1 MIKKNRILFVAALLF
16 VVIGLVIWRLVS
28 VQILQRETWS
38 RRAEAIHEQKIKI
51 PPERGRIY
59 DRNGQLLAFNR
70 EAYQVAVDS
79 YNMTKPEMLI
89 DILIDEL
96 RIQRR
101 KLESLVYRESYFT
114 WIDRS
119 VSYETGKRIK
129 RRAEHAGIDGLILIE
144 SNKRVYPRGTLAGPI
159 VGFTGVDGDG
169 LAGIEYSMNDSLDG
183 EPRVQRIIY
192 GANRYPFRRKTLV
205 EGRSGYDVY
214 LTLDLRI
221 QYILKKELQQGVEK
235 FKAKRAWGVVL
246 NPKNGAVLGM
256 AANQG
261 YDPNSYSNY
270 PPEERKITPISNSF
284 EPGSVLKVFSGLA
297 ALDYGTVEP
306 DTMVNGDSPI
316 YLYNHPINNAQ
327 YRDYG
332 VVPFSEV
339 IKHSINT
346 GIIRVSQD
354 LGERN
359 LYNFLN
365 KVGFGRKTGIELP
378 GEQSGSLKHYTDWS
392 GLSIGSI
399 PIGQGISVTAIQL
412 AAKMAGVASGGKMV
426 KPTIVSKVQ
435 TPEGNEVTSLS
446 GKEPTGG
453 LFASPESVREMKNM
467 LRSVV
472 KDGTGQDAAIPGY
485 SVSGKT
491 GTAQKA
497 IAGGYS
503 QDKYISSFVGFFPK
517 ENPDYLI
524 LIVFDEVGTT
534 PVWGGATAGK
544 VFREVG
550 ERIITTLD
558 KEEKKAGDKK
568 QQGL

>member
-1 MIKKNRILFVAALLF
+1 MINRKRLFFVASVLF
-16 VVIGLVIWRLVS
+16 AVIGLVIWRLVS
-28 VQILQRETWS
+28 IQILQRESWD
-38 RRAEAIHEQKIKI
+38 RRAEAIHEKKVKI

-79 YNMTKPEMLI
+79 YNMTKPELMI
-89 DILIDEL
+89 DILVNEL

-129 RRAEHAGIDGLILIE
+129 RRVENADIDGLILID
-144 SNKRVYPRGTLAGPI
+144 SNKRVYPKGTLAGSI
-159 VGFTGVDGDG
+159 VGFTGVDGEG
-169 LAGIEYSMNDSLDG
+169 LAGVEYSMNDALDG
-183 EPRVQRIIY
+183 KPKVQRIIY
-192 GANRYPFRRKTLV
+192 GANRFPFRRKTLV

-214 LTLDLRI
+214 LTLDLKI
-221 QYILKKELQQGVEK
+221 QYILKNELQQGVEK
-235 FKAKRAWGVVL
+235 FKAEKAWGVVID
-246 NPKNGAVLGM
+246 PASGAVLGM
-256 AANQG
+256 AQNKG
-261 YDPNSYSNY
+261 YNPNVYDNY
-270 PPEERKITPISNSF
+270 TGEERKNIPISNSF

-297 ALDYGTVEP
+297 ALDHGIVEP
-306 DTMVNGDSPI
+306 DTMVNGNSPI

-354 LGERN
+354 LGERK

-365 KVGFGRKTGIELP
+365 KVGFGKKTGIELP
-378 GEQSGSLKHYTDWS
+378 GEQSGAFKHYSEWS

-399 PIGQGISVTAIQL
+399 PIGQGLSVTALQL
-412 AAKMAGVASGGKMV
+412 AAKMAGVANGGNMV
-426 KPTIVSKVQ
+426 KPTIISKVR
-435 TPEGNEVTSLS
+435 TPGGETVSSLEKKDS
-446 GKEPTGG
+446 IGG
-453 LFASPESVREMKNM
+453 LFASPESVSEMKNM

-497 IAGGYS
+497 VPGGYS

-517 ENPDYLI
+517 ENPHYLI
-524 LIVFDEVGTT
+524 LIVLDEVGTR
-534 PVWGGATAGK
+534 PVWGGATAGNI
-544 VFREVG
+544 FREVG
-550 ERIITTLD
+550 ERIINSVNRD
-558 KEEKKAGDKK
+558 APRSDEKQSD
-568 QQGL
+568 

>member
-1 MIKKNRILFVAALLF
+1 MINRKRLFFVASILIA
-16 VVIGLVIWRLVS
+16 VTGLVIWRLVS
-28 VQILQRETWS
+28 VQILQRENWD
-38 RRAEAIHEQKIKI
+38 RRAEAIHEKKVKI

-79 YNMTKPEMLI
+79 YNMTKPELMI
-89 DILIDEL
+89 DILVDEL

-129 RRAEHAGIDGLILIE
+129 QRVENADIDGLILID
-144 SNKRVYPRGTLAGPI
+144 SNKRVYPEGTLAGSI
-159 VGFTGVDGDG
+159 VGFTGIDGEG
-169 LAGIEYSMNDSLDG
+169 LAGVEYSMNDTLDG
-183 EPRVQRIIY
+183 KPKVQRIIY

-214 LTLDLRI
+214 LTLDLKI
-221 QYILKKELQQGVEK
+221 QYILKNELQQGVEK
-235 FKAKRAWGVVL
+235 FKAKKAWGVVI
-246 NPKNGAVLGM
+246 NPASGAVLGM
-256 AANQG
+256 AQNRG
-261 YDPNSYSNY
+261 YDPNVYDNY
-270 PPEERKITPISNSF
+270 TGEERKNIPITNSF

-297 ALDYGTVEP
+297 ALDHGIVEP
-306 DTMVNGDSPI
+306 DTMVNGNSPI
-316 YLYNHPINNAQ
+316 YLYNHPISNAQ

-354 LGERN
+354 LGEQK

-365 KVGFGRKTGIELP
+365 KVGFGKKTGIELP
-378 GEQSGSLKHYTDWS
+378 GEQSGSLKHYSEWS

-399 PIGQGISVTAIQL
+399 PIGQGLSVTALQL
-412 AAKMAGVASGGKMV
+412 AANMAGVANGGHMV
-426 KPTIVSKVQ
+426 KPTIISKVRAPGGE
-435 TPEGNEVTSLS
+435 TVSSL
-446 GKEPTGG
+446 KKKNNIGG
-453 LFASPESVREMKNM
+453 LFASPESVSEMKNM

-472 KDGTGQDAAIPGY
+472 EDGTGQDAAIPGY
-485 SVSGKT
+485 SVAGKT

-497 IAGGYS
+497 VPGGYS
-503 QDKYISSFVGFFPK
+503 PDKYISSFVGFFPK
-517 ENPDYLI
+517 KNPQYLV
-524 LIVFDEVGTT
+524 LIVLDEVGTR
-534 PVWGGATAGK
+534 PVWGGATAGNI
-544 VFREVG
+544 FREVG
-550 ERIITTLD
+550 ERIINSVNRD
-558 KEEKKAGDKK
+558 VPRSGEKKSD
-568 QQGL
+568 